1 MDSLIVPKPWDDALS
16 QAAPRTPTML
26 LGAKQNLVFDRFEGG
41 HRWNGAVAYPLFEN
55 VLK

>member
-1 MDSLIVPKPWDDALS
+1 MDSLIVKPWDELFRKRLKNAYHV
-16 QAAPRTPTML
+16 